1 MKWVFRLS
9 SLRMTLDLDLN
20 SPLVPLTVEAMKHE
34 ATAFV
39 RDLSTRPIAELYNA
53 SDGKA
58 VGTYVEHA
66 FKDRLSL
73 RYSYAHGN
81 SANGLDLPSI
91 NTDIK
96 VTSIARPQSSSP
108 FKNAWQEIGGMG
120 YNLMVFVYEKKNNPR
135 DRTSILDFKNAIF
148 IDKSRTADY
157 RLTKSIREVAF
168 DGTMSDAVKA
178 DEIESILINK
188 QLPVDDATRRN
199 WAEKLVREP
208 PEQGAVT
215 ISNAL
220 QWRLAYNWAI
230 EIATKKTYG
239 DTVVDLA

>member
-1 MKWVFRLS
+1 MGVRLS
-9 SLRMTLDLDLN
+9 SLHMTSDLDSAPKLA
-20 SPLVPLTVEAMKHE
+20 PLTIEAMKSE
-34 ATAFV
+34 ATVFV
-39 RDLSTRPIAELYNA
+39 RELSVQPIAELYNV

-66 FKDRLSL
+66 FKNWLAL
-73 RYSYAHGN
+73 RYSYEHGN

-108 FKNAWQEIGGMG
+108 FKSAWQEIGGMG

-135 DRTSILDFKNAIF
+135 NHTSILDFRNAIF
-148 IDKSRTADY
+148 IDRSRTADY
-157 RLTKSIREVAF
+157 RLTKNIREVAL
-168 DGTMSDAVKA
+168 DEEMSDEVKA
-178 DEIESILINK
+178 DEIEAILMNK

-199 WAEKLVREP
+199 WAEQLVHEP
-208 PEQGAVT
+208 PEQGAITV
-215 ISNAL
+215 SNAL

-230 EIATKKTYG
+230 ELAAKRTYR

>member
-1 MKWVFRLS
+1 
-9 SLRMTLDLDLN
+9 MTSDFA
-20 SPLVPLTVEAMKHE
+20 PTIVPLTIKAMKEE

-39 RDLSTRPIAELYNA
+39 RELSTQPIAELYNA

-66 FKDRLSL
+66 FKDRLSQ
-73 RYSYAHGN
+73 RYQYEHGN

-120 YNLMVFVYEKKNNPR
+120 YNLMVFVYEKKNDPQT
-135 DRTSILDFKNAIF
+135 RTSILDFKNAIF
-148 IDKSRTADY
+148 IDKSRTSDY
-157 RLTKSIREVAF
+157 RLTKSIREVAL
-168 DGTMSDAVKA
+168 DKAMSDAVKA

-199 WAEKLVREP
+199 WAEKLVHEP
-208 PEQGAVT
+208 PVQGAVT

-230 EIATKKTYG
+230 EIAANKSYG